1 MMGDVVAQRSRPSG
15 RWVHPGEGPIIAQAV
30 HQVVQSGGGDLE
42 ARRVQEPMPEQSVGG
57 EAHGLFLSSR
67 AIRWCDQGR
76 EGAGVVPIRTAEQ
89 PRLRVRHVSGPGII
103 HGGVHME

>member
-67 AIRWCDQGR
+67 AIRWCVQG
-76 EGAGVVPIRTAEQ
+76 GKWAGVVPIGPAEQ
-89 PRLRVRHVSGPGII
+89 PRLCVRHVSGPRIEHRSI
-103 HGGVHME
+103 HME